1 MGSTGINVTAAVLVP
16 CHFVPNVCVCAPPVS
31 PLSPRPLPCQST
43 LPCPHVTF
51 HVSSSCACMSPLS
64 CPLSHVSSMSPWG
77 FLVSPKPPRPCKA
90 GGVGGCCVPMGK
102 FNVPKATVMAQEG
115 PGVPKASTATQRD
128 LLPRVPS
135 TSHVSPWSVLVPV
148 CPCVPMPPPK
158 AEAGGA
164 CGPPPHQGGDTHV
177 PSMSPSKGEGFGVPH
192 TTGEPRPC
200 PPMSPPKGRRC
211 VGVGVPHPYQ
221 GGDTPTSPPA
231 PQITLFF
238 FFCYQN
244 SLLLGGCRLPREVSR
259 GGRRFLLVRPDTF
272 LDSRGD
278 PGIAWG
284 SSGG

>member
-1 MGSTGINVTAAVLVP
+1 MSLLQSWFRVTLSP
-16 CHFVPNVCVCAPPVS
+16 TCVCAPPPYLLCPHVPSRVS
-31 PLSPRPLPCQST
+31 PPSRVPMSPSMCPLHVPACHLSHVPSLMSP
-43 LPCPHVTF
+43 PCPHGG
-51 HVSSSCACMSPLS
+51 SW
-64 CPLSHVSSMSPWG
+64 CPQSH
-77 FLVSPKPPRPCKA
+77 RDHA
-90 GGVGGCCVPMGK
+90 RRGGGGGCCVPMGK

-177 PSMSPSKGEGFGVPH
+177 PSMSPSKGEGFGVPR